1 MADTSGEASRI
12 KQRVFIGC
20 LVSLLGWIDK
30 YKVVNSNLTD
40 TTFSNIKIKDMK
52 SLTGKYFIVGVRYE
66 KTLEDGTNA
75 KTTEQYVVDAL
86 SWSECEAKTTEEMA
100 KYTNSDIEIVTMKKA
115 GFSELF
121 LSGVDSEDKY
131 YDCSIN
137 MITIDDKSDK
147 EKKTKVR
154 YLVQGDTIEKA
165 RKNVDEIMGKSL
177 IDYDITSLK
186 ETSIMDVF
194 LHMGKPKE

>member
-1 MADTSGEASRI
+1 
-12 KQRVFIGC
+12 
-20 LVSLLGWIDK
+20 
-30 YKVVNSNLTD
+30 
-40 TTFSNIKIKDMK
+40 MK
-52 SLTGKYFIVGVRYE
+52 SLTGKYFIVGVRYK

-86 SWSECEAKTTEEMA
+86 SWSECEAKTTEEMEV
-100 KYTNSDIEIVTMKKA
+100 YTNGDMDIVTMKKA

-121 LSGVDSEDKY
+121 LSEVDSEDKY

-137 MITIDDKSDK
+137 MITIDEKSGK

-177 IDYDITSLK
+177 IDYDVVELK
-186 ETSIMDVF
+186 LTNILDVYGRD
-194 LHMGKPKE
+194 LEKH

>member
-1 MADTSGEASRI
+1 
-12 KQRVFIGC
+12 
-20 LVSLLGWIDK
+20 
-30 YKVVNSNLTD
+30 
-40 TTFSNIKIKDMK
+40 MK

-66 KTLEDGTNA
+66 KTLEDGTKA

-86 SWSECEAKTTEEMA
+86 SWSECEAKTTEEMS
-100 KYTNSDIEIVTMKKA
+100 KYTNSDMEIVTMKKA

-154 YLVQGDTIEKA
+154 YIVQGDTIEKA

>member
-1 MADTSGEASRI
+1 
-12 KQRVFIGC
+12 
-20 LVSLLGWIDK
+20 
-30 YKVVNSNLTD
+30 
-40 TTFSNIKIKDMK
+40 MK

-100 KYTNSDIEIVTMKKA
+100 KYTNGDMEIVTMKKA

-121 LSGVDSEDKY
+121 ISGVDSEDKY

-177 IDYDITSLK
+177 IDYDVVELK
-186 ETSIMDVF
+186 LTNILDVYGRN
-194 LHMGKPKE
+194 LEKH

>member
-1 MADTSGEASRI
+1 
-12 KQRVFIGC
+12 
-20 LVSLLGWIDK
+20 
-30 YKVVNSNLTD
+30 
-40 TTFSNIKIKDMK
+40 MK

-100 KYTNSDIEIVTMKKA
+100 VYTNGDMEIVTMKKA

-121 LSGVDSEDKY
+121 LSEVDSEDKY

-137 MITIDDKSDK
+137 MITID
-147 EKKTKVR
+147 ENLARRGRPRFVILCRVIPLRRLVR
-154 YLVQGDTIEKA
+154 
-165 RKNVDEIMGKSL
+165 M
-177 IDYDITSLK
+177 
-186 ETSIMDVF
+186 
-194 LHMGKPKE
+194 

>member
-1 MADTSGEASRI
+1 
-12 KQRVFIGC
+12 
-20 LVSLLGWIDK
+20 
-30 YKVVNSNLTD
+30 
-40 TTFSNIKIKDMK
+40 MK

-100 KYTNSDIEIVTMKKA
+100 KYTNGDMEIVTMKKA

-121 LSGVDSEDKY
+121 ISGVDSEDKY

-137 MITIDDKSDK
+137 MITIDEKSDK

-177 IDYDITSLK
+177 IDYDVVELK
-186 ETSIMDVF
+186 LTNILDVYGRN
-194 LHMGKPKE
+194 LEKH

>member
-1 MADTSGEASRI
+1 
-12 KQRVFIGC
+12 
-20 LVSLLGWIDK
+20 
-30 YKVVNSNLTD
+30 
-40 TTFSNIKIKDMK
+40 MK

-100 KYTNSDIEIVTMKKA
+100 VYTNGDMEIVTMKKA

-121 LSGVDSEDKY
+121 LSEVDSEDKY

-137 MITIDDKSDK
+137 MITID
-147 EKKTKVR
+147 EN
-154 YLVQGDTIEKA
+154 LA
-165 RKNVDEIMGKSL
+165 RRGRPRFVIL
-177 IDYDITSLK
+177 CR
-186 ETSIMDVF
+186 
-194 LHMGKPKE
+194 

>member
-1 MADTSGEASRI
+1 
-12 KQRVFIGC
+12 
-20 LVSLLGWIDK
+20 
-30 YKVVNSNLTD
+30 
-40 TTFSNIKIKDMK
+40 MK

-66 KTLEDGTNA
+66 KTLEEDGTNA

-86 SWSECEAKTTEEMA
+86 SWSECEAKTTEEMS
-100 KYTNSDIEIVTMKKA
+100 KYTNSDMEIVTMKKA

>member
-1 MADTSGEASRI
+1 
-12 KQRVFIGC
+12 
-20 LVSLLGWIDK
+20 
-30 YKVVNSNLTD
+30 
-40 TTFSNIKIKDMK
+40 MK

-86 SWSECEAKTTEEMA
+86 SWSECEAKTTEEMTV
-100 KYTNSDIEIVTMKKA
+100 YTNGDMEIVTMKKA
-115 GFSELF
+115 SFSELF
-121 LSGVDSEDKY
+121 LSEVDSEDKY

-137 MITIDDKSDK
+137 EKSDK
-147 EKKTKVR
+147 ERKTKVR

-165 RKNVDEIMGKSL
+165 RKNVDEIMGKTM
-177 IDYDITSLK
+177 IDYNITSLK

-194 LHMGKPKE
+194 LHMDKPKE

>member
-1 MADTSGEASRI
+1 
-12 KQRVFIGC
+12 
-20 LVSLLGWIDK
+20 
-30 YKVVNSNLTD
+30 
-40 TTFSNIKIKDMK
+40 MK

-66 KTLEDGTNA
+66 KALEDGTSA

-86 SWSECEAKTTEEMA
+86 SWSECEAKITEEMTA
-100 KYTNSDIEIVTMKKA
+100 YTNGDMEIVTMKKA

-121 LSGVDSEDKY
+121 LSEVDSEDKY

-137 MITIDDKSDK
+137 MITIDDKSGK
-147 EKKTKVR
+147 EKKIKVR

-177 IDYDITSLK
+177 IDYDIVKLK
-186 ETSIMDVF
+186 LTNILDVYGRN
-194 LHMGKPKE
+194 LEKH

>member
-1 MADTSGEASRI
+1 
-12 KQRVFIGC
+12 
-20 LVSLLGWIDK
+20 
-30 YKVVNSNLTD
+30 
-40 TTFSNIKIKDMK
+40 MK

-100 KYTNSDIEIVTMKKA
+100 EYTNGDMEIVTMKKA

-121 LSGVDSEDKY
+121 LSEIDSEDKY

-137 MITIDDKSDK
+137 MITIDEKSGK
-147 EKKTKVR
+147 ERKTKVR

-177 IDYDITSLK
+177 IDYDVVELK
-186 ETSIMDVF
+186 LTNILEIYGRN
-194 LHMGKPKE
+194 LEKH

>member
-1 MADTSGEASRI
+1 
-12 KQRVFIGC
+12 
-20 LVSLLGWIDK
+20 
-30 YKVVNSNLTD
+30 
-40 TTFSNIKIKDMK
+40 MK
-52 SLTGKYFIVGVRYE
+52 SLTGKYFSVGVRYE

-100 KYTNSDIEIVTMKKA
+100 VYINGDMEIVTMKKA

-121 LSGVDSEDKY
+121 LSEVDSEDKY

-137 MITIDDKSDK
+137 MITIDEKSNK

-165 RKNVDEIMGKSL
+165 RKNVDEIMGKTM
-177 IDYDITSLK
+177 IDYNITSLK
-186 ETSIMDVF
+186 ETSIIDVF
-194 LHMGKPKE
+194 LHIGKPKE

>member
-1 MADTSGEASRI
+1 
-12 KQRVFIGC
+12 
-20 LVSLLGWIDK
+20 
-30 YKVVNSNLTD
+30 
-40 TTFSNIKIKDMK
+40 MK

-86 SWSECEAKTTEEMA
+86 SWSECEAKTTEKMA
-100 KYTNSDIEIVTMKKA
+100 VYTNGDMEIVTMKKA
-115 GFSELF
+115 SFSELF
-121 LSGVDSEDKY
+121 LSEVDSEDKY

-137 MITIDDKSDK
+137 MITIDEKSGK
-147 EKKTKVR
+147 ERKTKVR

-165 RKNVDEIMGKSL
+165 RKNVDEIMGKTM
-177 IDYDITSLK
+177 IDYNITSLK